1 MVKNSLDGKDSYKE
15 IKSQKL
21 AADKNKEWIRI
32 ETDYVI
38 NEGDAQAYF
47 QVVIIKIYIDI
58 FITFL
63 GPFLYRRSP
72 YRSSFQREE
81 TKTF

>member
-21 AADKNKEWIRI
+21 TADKNKEWIRI

-38 NEGDAQAYF
+38 KKGDAQAYF
-47 QVVIIKIYIDI
+47 QVFMIKIYI
-58 FITFL
+58 L
-63 GPFLYRRSP
+63 
-72 YRSSFQREE
+72 
-81 TKTF
+81 